1 MTQPETWALADSQFT
16 SLPWSAAHAAKA
28 FHPASLPRL
37 IAAHDA
43 ALHPVSADWLQKRLR
58 LLWKSS
64 VVNGSLDATAWL
76 HETGRL
82 LADLPQDILAEAID
96 RCVMDSERGFMP
108 TVGQI
113 RAIAEPKLRTRE
125 MRARRLVAIRDGAGS
140 EPAAPGKQE
149 TPATDCGE
157 STSDIL
163 KRLWPTMSKHE
174 AGRGRDDELGLN
186 PDREIKKPSREDYIR
201 LFGVDPDAP
210 PAAPEA
216 EAA

>member
-16 SLPWSAAHAAKA
+16 TLPWSPAHAAKA
-28 FHPASLPRL
+28 FHPSALPRL
-37 IAAHDA
+37 IDAHEA
-43 ALHPVSADWLQKRLR
+43 ALRPVSSDWLQKRLR

-82 LADLPQDILAEAID
+82 LADIPQDILSDAID
-96 RCVMDSERGFMP
+96 RCVKESDRGFMP

-113 RAIAEPKLRTRE
+113 RAVADPKFRLRE
-125 MRARRLVAIRDGAGS
+125 MHARRLAAIRDNDAADPK
-140 EPAAPGKQE
+140 PAAEQAS
-149 TPATDCGE
+149 PAPEIAE
-157 STSDIL
+157 STADML

-174 AGRGRDDELGLN
+174 PGSRDRDDAATLN
-186 PDREIKKPSREDYIR
+186 PDRECKSPNREDYIR
-201 LFGVDPDAP
+201 LFGVDPEAP
-210 PAAPEA
+210 QPSA